1 MQIGIMTRAPKK
13 QDREERPE
21 PPERTGGPDA
31 GRAEE
36 PGHRSV
42 LTRQDLIVFEQRLC
56 AAINGIFPFTSH
68 SLHFP
73 RKLEGHSASWIAGE
87 KKLLLPVPGPEGNL
101 GIFVA
106 RGVDAA
112 PRGLLSHWP
121 VLGALLADNLLLY
134 KRSLCDPITGLFTR
148 HYLLR
153 CMERAIESMRDATET
168 DALAQ
173 GAGTRRGSLA
183 CLVARLADLRD
194 VVREFGYRFAD
205 ELMQALADAVSAVC
219 PQQALAARTGDAEF
233 AVYLPAASP
242 AACRELASGIVA
254 ALGKVQVLH
263 PLRREH
269 IGISALAGYALY
281 PLDLSGDMF
290 TRPAAEQ
297 ARVML
302 RKARLAAAL
311 ASDRLPSRPGR
322 LDPEGV
328 MGFGRILVDGGR
340 VLERLPMS
348 RALVSLG
355 SNVNAREG
363 RRFSVWSSRF
373 PGGEGGRALSPL
385 YKGEIV
391 LMEVY
396 DDMSQAEIIHLG
408 EPAWDIEAGDFLL
421 LLPDE
426 QGGHAGAAGG
436 ESRLDP
442 DTGLLRHGDFLARWA
457 RERESAASFSLVLMR
472 VAPRK
477 NPAAFFPARPGEEG
491 GGAEEEFFPEGEDG
505 GPPLHPAQF
514 MAEAARICR
523 AGLGRG
529 VLGGRFGLNSLV
541 FYCPHGEKE
550 ERRDVS
556 ELAEVCRK
564 LVLEMEKELDLD
576 VSVGI
581 APHPC
586 LDFRK
591 AHALENSRKAL
602 EYAMLLPAPHVGVL
616 DSLALNIS
624 ADKNFSRG
632 DIFAAIREYQAA
644 LLADEKNSLAWNS
657 LGICLAGL
665 SRHAEAETHFS
676 RALECDPD
684 YATAYYNLGYV
695 HQSMGLDEKAGD
707 CYKAC
712 LDKDPDNVFA
722 LIRLGQL
729 AETGGDHG
737 RARGFYRRAAG
748 LPGGERLTY
757 RHFARLAL
765 LEGNEMEARE
775 CLHEALLFDPQ
786 DAPAMALLAR
796 IYLDAGEDPDIAASF
811 ARQSVSLRPDLKS
824 GWVQLS
830 RALQALG
837 RDDEARDARLKA
849 GV

>member
-1 MQIGIMTRAPKK
+1 MMRAPKK
-13 QDREERPE
+13 LNRDRKGRPE
-21 PPERTGGPDA
+21 PPEVAAGPDA

-36 PGHRSV
+36 PGHRCV

-56 AAINGIFPFTSH
+56 TAINGIFPFKSH
-68 SLHFP
+68 SLYFP
-73 RKLEGHSASWIAGE
+73 RHHEGHSAFWITRE
-87 KKLLLPVPGPEGNL
+87 KKLLLPVPGAGGNL

-106 RGVDAA
+106 RGVSGV
-112 PRGLLSHWP
+112 PRGLVSHWP
-121 VLGALLADNLLLY
+121 ALGALLADNLLLY

-153 CMERAIESMRDATET
+153 CMERGIEAMRDTTEA
-168 DALAQ
+168 DALAK

-205 ELMQALADAVSAVC
+205 ELMQALADAVRAVC

-233 AVYLPAASP
+233 AVYLPSATPAS
-242 AACRELASGIVA
+242 CRELASGIVA

-269 IGISALAGYALY
+269 IGISALAGYALN
-281 PLDLSGDMF
+281 PLDLSGDIF
-290 TRPAAEQ
+290 ARPAAEQ
-297 ARVML
+297 ARIML

-311 ASDRLPSRPGR
+311 ASEHLPARPGR
-322 LDPEGV
+322 LDPAGV
-328 MGFGRILVDGGR
+328 MGFGRILIDGGR

-373 PGGEGGRALSPL
+373 PGGEGAGGSAPSPL

-426 QGGHAGAAGG
+426 QGSHAGAADG
-436 ESRLDP
+436 ELRLDP
-442 DTGLLRHGDFLARWA
+442 DTGLSRHGDFLARWA
-457 RERESAASFSLVLMR
+457 RERESAASFSIVLMR
-472 VAPRK
+472 IAPRK
-477 NPAAFFPARPGEEG
+477 NQAEAFSPAKTGEEG
-491 GGAEEEFFPEGEDG
+491 ESAGGEFFPEGEDG
-505 GPPLHPAQF
+505 VPPLHPSQF

-564 LVLEMEKELDLD
+564 LVFEMEKELDLD

-602 EYAMLLPAPHVGVL
+602 EYAMLLPSPHVGVL

-632 DIFAAIREYQAA
+632 DIFVAIREYQAA

-665 SRHAEAETHFS
+665 SRHDEAETHFS

-684 YATAYYNLGYV
+684 YAMAYYNLGYV
-695 HQSMGLDEKAGD
+695 HQSRGLDGKAVD

-729 AETGGDHG
+729 AETGGNLG
-737 RARGFYRRAAG
+737 RAREFYRRASG

-765 LEGNEMEARE
+765 LEGKEMEARE
-775 CLHEALLFDPQ
+775 YLHEALLFDPQ
-786 DAPAMALLAR
+786 DAPAMVLLAR

-824 GWVQLS
+824 GWLQLG